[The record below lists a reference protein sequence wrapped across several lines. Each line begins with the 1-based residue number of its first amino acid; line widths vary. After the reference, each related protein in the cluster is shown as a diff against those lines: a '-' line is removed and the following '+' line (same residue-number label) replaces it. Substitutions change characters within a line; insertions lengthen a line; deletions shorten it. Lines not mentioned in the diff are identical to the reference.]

1 MNCLAFNLDV
11 TKFDNSGRVD
21 GHFGP
26 TSKELAKNLPDEF
39 FSKQMFLT

>member
-26 TSKELAKNLPDEF
+26 TSKEVAKNILVEF
-39 FSKQMFLT
+39 YSKHKFLA